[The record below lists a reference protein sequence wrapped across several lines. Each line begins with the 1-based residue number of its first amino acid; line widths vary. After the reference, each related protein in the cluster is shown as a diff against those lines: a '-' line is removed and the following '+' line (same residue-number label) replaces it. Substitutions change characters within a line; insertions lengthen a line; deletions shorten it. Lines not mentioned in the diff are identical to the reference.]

1 MLIFPIQ
8 QLDQPPTIIY
18 SPPMITNLGR
28 TIRHAANEFLVAVG
42 YAFVLYRQSITLLWR
57 RKITSPVLLSQIYFT
72 GVEALPILAIISLGI
87 GAAVII
93 QGVSLLPQ
101 FGQGELTYKILILVI
116 TRELGPL
123 LTALIIAA
131 RSGSAITT
139 ELGNMV
145 VDHEIEAYVA
155 AGINPIYHLAAPRV
169 IGVTVAMV
177 FLNIYFN
184 LFGLLG
190 SCWIASLIHGIPVR
204 DYLGNLVMVMSAAD
218 VLSSV
223 LKSLV
228 FGIILATVATY
239 YGFQVERAITEV
251 PQRTIQSLGVSMTL
265 CILASTAIS
274 ILFHLG

>member
-1 MLIFPIQ
+1 MGPIPLI
-8 QLDQPPTIIY
+8 
-18 SPPMITNLGR
+18 NRLGGSTR
-28 TIRHAANEFLVAVG
+28 QALEEFFWAAG
-42 YAFVLYRQSITLLWR
+42 YTFVLLRQSIGLVRR
-57 RKITSPVLLSQIYFT
+57 RKITSPVLMSQIYFT
-72 GVEALPILAIISLGI
+72 GVEALPILAVISLGI

-93 QGVSLLPQ
+93 QGVSLLPK

-155 AGINPIYHLAAPRV
+155 AGIDPIEHLAAPRV

-177 FLNIYFN
+177 FLNLYFN
-184 LFGLLG
+184 LFGLFG
-190 SCWIASLIHGIPVR
+190 SCWIASLIHGIPLG
-204 DYLGNLVMVMSAAD
+204 DYLGNLVLVMSAGD
-218 VLSSV
+218 VLSSF
-223 LKSLV
+223 LKSII

-239 YGFQVERAITEV
+239 YGFHVERAVTEV
-251 PQRTIQSLGVSMTL
+251 PQKTIQSLGASMTL
-265 CILASTAIS
+265 CIIANTLIT
-274 ILFHLG
+274 ILFRLG

>member
-1 MLIFPIQ
+1 
-8 QLDQPPTIIY
+8 
-18 SPPMITNLGR
+18 MINTLGR
-28 TIRHAANEFLVAVG
+28 RILHSTNEFMIALG
-42 YAFVLYRQSITLLWR
+42 YAFVLHRQSLALLFR
-57 RKITSPVLLSQIYFT
+57 RKITSPVLVSQIYFT
-72 GVEALPILAIISLGI
+72 GVEALPILAVISLGI

-93 QGVSLLPQ
+93 QGVSLLPK
-101 FGQGELTYKILILVI
+101 FGQSELTYKILILVI

-145 VDHEIEAYVA
+145 VDHEVEAYVA

-177 FLNIYFN
+177 FLNLYFN

-190 SCWIASLIHGIPVR
+190 SCWIASLIHGIPIGE
-204 DYLGNLVMVMSAAD
+204 YLGNLVMVMNAGD

-228 FGIILATVATY
+228 FGIILSTVSTY
-239 YGFQVERAITEV
+239 YGFKVNRAVTEV
-251 PQRTIQSLGVSMTL
+251 PQKTIQSLGVSMTL
-265 CILASTAIS
+265 CILASTVIT
-274 ILFHLG
+274 ILFRLG

>member
-1 MLIFPIQ
+1 
-8 QLDQPPTIIY
+8 
-18 SPPMITNLGR
+18 MITNLGR
-28 TIRHAANEFLVAVG
+28 TIRHTTNEFITAMG
-42 YAFVLYRQSITLLWR
+42 YAFVLHRESITLLFR
-57 RKITSPVLLSQIYFT
+57 RKITSPVLVSQIYFT

-93 QGVSLLPQ
+93 QGVSLLPK

-145 VDHEIEAYVA
+145 VDHELEAYVA
-155 AGINPIYHLAAPRV
+155 SGINPIYHLAAPRV

-177 FLNIYFN
+177 FLNLYFN

-190 SCWIASLIHGIPVR
+190 SCWIASLMHGIPLGE
-204 DYLGNLVMVMSAAD
+204 YLGNLVMVMSAAD
-218 VLSSV
+218 VLSSL
-223 LKSLV
+223 LKSFV
-228 FGIILATVATY
+228 FGIILSTVATY
-239 YGFQVERAITEV
+239 YGFLVERAITEV
-251 PQRTIQSLGVSMTL
+251 PQKTIKSLGVSMTL
-265 CILASTAIS
+265 CILASTVIT
-274 ILFHLG
+274 ILFQLG

>member
-1 MLIFPIQ
+1 MVN
-8 QLDQPPTIIY
+8 
-18 SPPMITNLGR
+18 NLGR
-28 TIRHAANEFLVAVG
+28 SIRHSSNEFIFALG
-42 YAFVLYRQSITLLWR
+42 YAFMLHRESLSLLWR
-57 RKITSPVLLSQIYFT
+57 RKITSPVLISQIYFT

-93 QGVSLLPQ
+93 QGVSLLPK

-155 AGINPIYHLAAPRV
+155 AGINPVYHLAAPRV

-177 FLNIYFN
+177 FLNLYFN
-184 LFGLLG
+184 LFGLIG
-190 SCWIASLIHGIPVR
+190 SCWIASLIHGIPLG
-204 DYLGNLVMVMSAAD
+204 DYLGNLVMVMTADD

-223 LKSLV
+223 LKSFV

-239 YGFQVERAITEV
+239 YGFKVDRAITEV
-251 PQRTIQSLGVSMTL
+251 PQKTIKSLGVSMGL
-265 CILASTAIS
+265 CILASTVIT

>member
-1 MLIFPIQ
+1 MLN
-8 QLDQPPTIIY
+8 T
-18 SPPMITNLGR
+18 LGR
-28 TIRHAANEFLVAVG
+28 NFRQTTNNLLIALG
-42 YAFVLYRQSITLLWR
+42 YAFVLHRESLSLLFR
-57 RKITSPVLLSQIYFT
+57 RKITSPVLVSQIYFT
-72 GVEALPILAIISLGI
+72 GVEALPILAILSLGI

-145 VDHEIEAYVA
+145 VDHEMEAYAA

-177 FLNIYFN
+177 FLNLYFN

-190 SCWIASLIHGIPVR
+190 SCWIASLIHGLPIT
-204 DYLGNLVMVMSAAD
+204 DYLGNLVMVMTAGD
-218 VLSSV
+218 VLSSL
-223 LKSLV
+223 LKSFV

-239 YGFQVERAITEV
+239 YGFQVDRAVTEV
-251 PQRTIQSLGVSMTL
+251 PQKTIKSLGVSMTL
-265 CILASTAIS
+265 CILASTVITV
-274 ILFHLG
+274 LFRLG

>member
-1 MLIFPIQ
+1 
-8 QLDQPPTIIY
+8 
-18 SPPMITNLGR
+18 MITNLGR
-28 TIRHAANEFLVAVG
+28 WIRHTADEYLTALG
-42 YAFVLYRQSITLLWR
+42 YAFVLHRESLNLLRR
-57 RKITSPVLLSQIYFT
+57 RKITSPVLVSQIYFT
-72 GVEALPILAIISLGI
+72 GVEALPILAVISLGI

-93 QGVSLLPQ
+93 QGISLLPK

-177 FLNIYFN
+177 FLNLYFN

-190 SCWIASLIHGIPVR
+190 SCWIASLIHGIPLGE
-204 DYLGNLVMVMSAAD
+204 YLGNLVLVMTAGD
-218 VLSSV
+218 VLSSL
-223 LKSLV
+223 LKSFV

-239 YGFQVERAITEV
+239 YGFQVEHAVTEV
-251 PQRTIQSLGVSMTL
+251 PQKTIMSLGASMTL
-265 CILASTAIS
+265 CILASTVIT
-274 ILFHLG
+274 ILFRLG